1 MEEIVNKTFLDLQ
14 IGNHIN
20 WNNLIE
26 KMIPKLSGACYA
38 VRSMIHFSNINT
50 LKSVY
55 YAYFHSV
62 IKYGIIFWGN
72 SSNSGKIFTLKKKII
87 RIMAGIQPRT

>member
-1 MEEIVNKTFLDLQ
+1 MPLGHWSISVTL
-14 IGNHIN
+14 
-20 WNNLIE
+20 
-26 KMIPKLSGACYA
+26 
-38 VRSMIHFSNINT
+38 T

-72 SSNSGKIFTLKKKII
+72 STVGVFSLYNRKSSELWLVHNLELHGEICLNN
-87 RIMAGIQPRT
+87 